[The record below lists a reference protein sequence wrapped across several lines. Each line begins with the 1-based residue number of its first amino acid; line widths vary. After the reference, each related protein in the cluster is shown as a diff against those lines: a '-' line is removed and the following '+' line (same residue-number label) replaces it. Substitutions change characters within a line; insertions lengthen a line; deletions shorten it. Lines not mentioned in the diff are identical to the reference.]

1 MREIK
6 DDDWLYCEDKGIAKY
21 DYHFCCDEC
30 YHEWHEENDDYVWDE
45 KEECYLIP
53 EENEC

>member
-6 DDDWLYCEDKGIAKY
+6 DDDCLYCEDKGIAKD